1 MKQGNFQ
8 SLCLLA
14 SCNKTLPHEVLS
26 KRFAIGTIWRI
37 EEMFLL
43 SEEMNET
50 RPNLLLLFITCTAV
64 RIYVISYH
72 LEVVVGLLFDD
83 SIIILVLMILILV
96 AKKLTK
102 AK

>member
-1 MKQGNFQ
+1 
-8 SLCLLA
+8 
-14 SCNKTLPHEVLS
+14 
-26 KRFAIGTIWRI
+26 
-37 EEMFLL
+37 MFLL

-102 AK
+102 AKLGCFSFFPVMLMFVIGSLIQFVDSL